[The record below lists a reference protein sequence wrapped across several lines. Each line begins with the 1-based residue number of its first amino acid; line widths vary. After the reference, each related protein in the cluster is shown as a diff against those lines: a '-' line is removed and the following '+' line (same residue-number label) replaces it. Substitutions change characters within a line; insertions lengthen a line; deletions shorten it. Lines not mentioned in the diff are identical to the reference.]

1 MDLFNSI
8 LSRIMPPM
16 TPKRAGCFI
25 MTARMLQRELQEH
38 QMIAAAFFLGTVMAF
53 GGMLIQS

>member
-1 MDLFNSI
+1 
-8 LSRIMPPM
+8 MPPM